1 MVAPLREVKT
11 VRNDAVVLVDH
22 DNTAAEILGNG
33 LDFRIEIAVFLVPT
47 PQIPRARQLGR
58 KYAAPLL
65 HLCLVGIQ
73 YALPKAVRCH
83 EVCKQE
89 RQNPK
94 EQKEDGEHVFEPQRR
109 QFFHKRRTGRHL
121 GFSFLRRSAQRRT
134 YFFHCTQLP
143 TKRKAA
149 QGAAT
154 KSAFCS
160 ILLKN
165 NGCRMPCERMKPC
178 L

>member
-1 MVAPLREVKT
+1 MVTPLREVKT

-65 HLCLVGIQ
+65 HLCLMGIQ

-83 EVCKQE
+83 EVCK
-89 RQNPK
+89 
-94 EQKEDGEHVFEPQRR
+94 
-109 QFFHKRRTGRHL
+109 
-121 GFSFLRRSAQRRT
+121 
-134 YFFHCTQLP
+134 
-143 TKRKAA
+143 
-149 QGAAT
+149 
-154 KSAFCS
+154 
-160 ILLKN
+160 
-165 NGCRMPCERMKPC
+165 
-178 L
+178 